1 MNDPVAVVR
10 RHGVLLESAKGPIPN
25 LAELVVGGPIRGS
38 WWAHPGSHEI
48 FAVINRARESRA
60 VVATRLVNGKVT
72 LIHRRLWPA
81 LARLADQLPA
91 GGLDALHEE
100 HTATGAHRLTV
111 EPFPDWVPPNVL
123 RAAEAMSE
131 ADARAAL
138 PSGVDRALSGQG
150 GHGHDEAEHQ
160 R

>member
-1 MNDPVAVVR
+1 VNDPVAVVR

-25 LAELVVGGPIRGS
+25 LAELVVGEPIRGS

-48 FAVINRARESRA
+48 FAVINRARGSRA

-81 LARLADQLPA
+81 LVRLADQLPA
-91 GGLDALHEE
+91 GGLDVLHEE
-100 HTATGAHRLTV
+100 HTPTGAHRLTV
-111 EPFPDWVPPNVL
+111 EAFPEWVPAEVL
-123 RAAEAMSE
+123 TAAEAMSDAE
-131 ADARAAL
+131 AWAAL

-150 GHGHDEAEHQ
+150 GHGHDQGDRQ